1 MAQVVSRLPD
11 ELLRAIDALVERG
24 VVASR
29 SDAVRAGLESL
40 VDWHRR
46 AEIGAAIVEGYRRM
60 PQTEEELAGADAAAR
75 RMIAEEPW

>member
-11 ELLRAIDALVERG
+11 GLLHAVDALVEQG

-29 SDAVRAGLESL
+29 SDAVRLGLEGL
-40 VDWHRR
+40 VDRHRR

-60 PQTEEELAGADAAAR
+60 PQTDEELAGADAAGR